1 MPAATPRLYFQTL
14 CQHEVFRVIST
25 MNAGSL
31 CTRHQSFHLPGNF
44 LAKGNI
50 GLWQEKCQEILFGR
64 KLTGNTMNCQDNG
77 RKF

>member
-1 MPAATPRLYFQTL
+1 MA
-14 CQHEVFRVIST
+14 
-25 MNAGSL
+25 NND
-31 CTRHQSFHLPGNF
+31 QSFHLPGNF
-44 LAKGNI
+44 LAKGNF

>member
-1 MPAATPRLYFQTL
+1 
-14 CQHEVFRVIST
+14 
-25 MNAGSL
+25 
-31 CTRHQSFHLPGNF
+31 LPGNF

-50 GLWQEKCQEILFGR
+50 GLWQEKFQEIVFGR